1 MSVIVDE
8 DIDRLLK
15 ATSRSFY
22 LSLQALPDRIRD
34 QVGLLYLLARVADTI
49 ADTGENPSLLLTSLN
64 EYQEACVQ
72 GLDDIDLTKLASL
85 QSDPDESDLLIDVTK
100 VIGAFQ
106 GIESNDRD
114 IMLGCLLTI
123 ISGQRLDIERFGTK
137 ESAIV
142 SLRNDA
148 ELDDYTYRVAGSVGE
163 FWTKISINHHIL
175 NPADSEI
182 LLNLGIQFGKA
193 LQLINILRDIPSDLS
208 IGRCYIPSERLA
220 EFDMVVTDLLE
231 EGSMEKF
238 RPLYTEYLDLACR
251 YLDSARTYTSMIPKK
266 HRGLRISCML
276 PIIIGWRTIGLMR
289 RGDVLDKGKP
299 IKISR
304 RTIGW
309 ILVKTRLASIIG
321 GYESMLMRSE
331 RTFAR

>member
-1 MSVIVDE
+1 MSVIVDD

-34 QVGLLYLLARVADTI
+34 PVGLLYLLARVADTI
-49 ADTGENPSLLLTSLN
+49 ADTGENPSLLLSCLN

-72 GLDDIDLTKLASL
+72 GSDDIDLTKLASL

-137 ESAIV
+137 GSAIV

-175 NPADSEI
+175 NPTDSEI
-182 LLNLGIQFGKA
+182 LLNLGIEFGKA

-251 YLDSARTYTSMIPKK
+251 YLDSALTYTSMIPKK